1 MEKFLYYS
9 KRFFLKKYFL
19 LFVVL
24 TFQNV
29 FSQPE
34 FSSINTMPGAFSR
47 MGFGARG
54 IGMGNAMSSITEGHL
69 VSYYNP
75 ALSVFQENN
84 SVQTSYTFLSLDRSL
99 NFLNF
104 TRRFDFYSAKDSLQ
118 NPRKPR
124 STAGISF
131 GLINAGVSNIDGRDR
146 QGMKTE
152 ELSTS
157 ENQFFVGLALKFS
170 ERFAAGLAAKIFY
183 YKLYED
189 VSSSGVGLDIGLLYK
204 ISDRFNFSFVVCDI
218 NSKYQWSTSN
228 IYGQEGRDLDFKF
241 PNLRKFGLSY
251 RNNDYG
257 IVGSIELENSNAQ
270 SNVIRAGV
278 EYNLIEKFYLRGGI
292 DQFNISNGDTPMKP
306 ALGFSYFKQF
316 GDILL
321 GVDYA
326 FMVEQYSSSDR
337 HVVGLNI
344 NF

>member
-1 MEKFLYYS
+1 
-9 KRFFLKKYFL
+9 
-19 LFVVL
+19 
-24 TFQNV
+24 
-29 FSQPE
+29 
-34 FSSINTMPGAFSR
+34 MPGAFSR

-54 IGMGNAMSSITEGHL
+54 IGMGNAISAVTEGNL

-75 ALSVFQENN
+75 ALSAFQENT

-99 NFLNF
+99 NFLNL
-104 TRRFDFYSAKDSLQ
+104 TRRFDFYSSKDSLET
-118 NPRKPR
+118 PRKPR
-124 STAGISF
+124 SSAGISF
-131 GLINAGVSNIDGRDR
+131 GLINAGVSNIDGRDN
-146 QGMKTE
+146 QGFKTK

-157 ENQFFVGLALKFS
+157 ENQFFIGLSNRFS
-170 ERFAAGLAAKIFY
+170 ERFALGIAVKIFY

-189 VSSSGVGLDIGLLYK
+189 VTSSGFGLDLGLLYK
-204 ISDRFNFSFVVCDI
+204 INENFNLAFVICDI
-218 NSKYQWSTSN
+218 NSRYKWDTST
-228 IYGQEGRDLDFKF
+228 IYGQQGRSLEDKF
-241 PNLRKFGLSY
+241 PSLRKLGVSYKNNELGLL
-251 RNNDYG
+251 G
-257 IVGSIELENSNAQ
+257 AIEFENSNAQ
-270 SNVIRAGV
+270 SNVLRAGI

-292 DQFNISNGDTPMKP
+292 DQFNISNSDTPMKP